1 MKKGKKSNGEERK
14 EERFEKEKE
23 KKVFLTN
30 IRANI

>member
-14 EERFEKEKE
+14 EERFEKEK
-23 KKVFLTN
+23 KVFLTN